1 MDKKISL
8 VTTAYL
14 NHSEFEKASVKTQQT
29 NCLKYQNNNRK
40 HLLFLTEKCLKCVK
54 II

>member
-14 NHSEFEKASVKTQQT
+14 NHSEFEKSFSKNTTNKLSQISKQQPKT
-29 NCLKYQNNNRK
+29 LAFLNRK
-40 HLLFLTEKCLKCVK
+40 MS
-54 II
+54 